1 MRITIF
7 GNLKERLNMRR
18 TSVSSSEN
26 LEGKLFVQFIALIYL
41 SYIKKAMSEN
51 DLYKKYTTQELLDE
65 LYVIERYKQPG
76 KKHRLGEMTKKQ
88 TQLYITLGVNAPS

>member
-1 MRITIF
+1 
-7 GNLKERLNMRR
+7 MRR

-41 SYIKKAMSEN
+41 SYIKKAMCEH

-65 LYVIERYKQPG
+65 LDVIERYEQPG
-76 KKHRLGEMTKKQ
+76 KRHRMGEMTKKQ
-88 TQLYITLGVNAPS
+88 TELYTALGVNAPS

>member
-1 MRITIF
+1 
-7 GNLKERLNMRR
+7 MRR
-18 TSVSSSEN
+18 TSVSSAEN

-41 SYIKKAMSEN
+41 SYINKAMSEN

-65 LYVIERYKQPG
+65 LDIIERYEQPG

-88 TQLYITLGVNAPS
+88 TALYTALGVNAPS